1 MSSHIKKAPGTD
13 AQGPGD
19 LYGDEVAQL
28 VMMVVDAVWPLMIG
42 GLILFVMILK
52 GWERAAIPVGI
63 AVILAQAWLT
73 YG

>member
-1 MSSHIKKAPGTD
+1 MSSHSKRPPSEVH
-13 AQGPGD
+13 GPG
-19 LYGDEVAQL
+19 EVFDADAAEL
-28 VMMVVDAVWPLMIG
+28 AMMAVEALWPLMVG